1 MLWRA
6 LGVSVVLPFLP
17 GFSLLRITL
26 SSSVRNVCL
35 SWLNV
40 PSVCHN
46 SARHVYLPRLPMCCR
61 RHTVEYVLVLV
72 LIADAD
78 ADADADARAAN
89 ADGCPR
95 ASVIVTMSSRLSL

>member
-1 MLWRA
+1 MN
-6 LGVSVVLPFLP
+6 GQQVSLAWCLHC
-17 GFSLLRITL
+17 LRL
-26 SSSVRNVCL
+26 SVRNVCL
-35 SWLNV
+35 SWFNV

-46 SARHVYLPRLPMCCR
+46 SARHVHLPRLPMCCR
-61 RHTVEYVLVLV
+61 RHTVAYVLVLV
-72 LIADAD
+72 LI